1 MKISI
6 AQLNPRLGDFTHNKA
21 KIREAIKL
29 ALRDQSQIL
38 IIPFGSIS
46 GFPQG
51 NLMASEDFRLAI
63 QNSLE
68 DLALDT
74 RSTDLSV
81 FVEGQDILTKGI
93 VSKEGFTPD
102 TPGQTH
108 LPLPSVFNQNN
119 YDIFVNLGPKIFE
132 KNKPEAHEME
142 LKLLASE
149 KKSWVFDINLAGA
162 TDEILFTGLSSITNP
177 EGKIITRLRYAQED
191 FITVDLESSDTYP
204 IHEIPAG
211 EEILRQTI
219 VQGIKD
225 YFIKNNFPKILI
237 SVSGGIDS
245 ALVLVLAVEAVGAE
259 NVHAVYLPSKF
270 SSNISLDGAQDIC
283 DNLNVPLKIISIESL
298 HQSYVQELEFL
309 KEGNPVWE
317 ENIQAR
323 IRGNIVMSIANA
335 DGSLVLATGNK
346 TEAAVGYC
354 TLYGDMCGGFAPIS
368 DLLKTEVRALCR
380 YINTIAD
387 KELIPEITI
396 TRPPSAELNEDQID
410 ENTLPNYEFLDQ
422 VLFLHCEEGLDYHQI
437 CERLDRQKDV
447 LQIFTLLYRSS
458 HKRKQSAIGLKI
470 SKRYFGLD
478 WHIPTNVGLWFK
490 Q

>member
-1 MKISI
+1 MKVSI
-6 AQLNPRLGDFTHNKA
+6 AQLNPRLGDFTYNKE

-51 NLMASEDFRLAI
+51 NLMASEDFRVAI
-63 QNSLE
+63 QNARE
-68 DLALDT
+68 ELALETKDT
-74 RSTDLSV
+74 ELSV
-81 FVEGQDILTKGI
+81 FVEGQEILTKGI
-93 VSKEGFTPD
+93 VSREGFSQEILD
-102 TPGQTH
+102 HTH
-108 LPLPSVFNQNN
+108 LPLPAIFNQNN

-132 KNKPEAHEME
+132 KNRPEAHEME
-142 LKLLASE
+142 LKLLANE

-177 EGKIITRLRYAQED
+177 EGKIIARLKYAQED
-191 FITVDLESSDTYP
+191 FITVDLESSNTYP
-204 IHEIPAG
+204 VHEIPAG

-219 VQGIKD
+219 VQGIRD
-225 YFIKNNFPKILI
+225 YFLKNHFSKILV

-259 NVHAVYLPSKF
+259 KVHAVYLPSKF
-270 SSNISLDGAQDIC
+270 SSDISKNGAQKIC
-283 DNLNVPLKIISIESL
+283 DNLNVSLNHISIESL
-298 HQSYVQELEFL
+298 HKSYIQELSFL
-309 KEGNPVWE
+309 KDGNTIWE

-335 DGSLVLATGNK
+335 EGSLVLATGNK
-346 TEAAVGYC
+346 TEASVGYC

-380 YINTIAD
+380 YINTISN
-387 KELIPEITI
+387 KEIIPEITI
-396 TRPPSAELNEDQID
+396 TRPPSAELNENQID
-410 ENTLPNYEFLDQ
+410 ENSLPNYEFLDQ
-422 VLFLHCEEGLDYHQI
+422 VLFLHCEEGLDYPQI
-437 CERLDRQKDV
+437 CDRLERKEDV
-447 LQIFTLLYRSS
+447 LKIFTLLYTSS
-458 HKRKQSAIGLKI
+458 YKRKQSPTGLKI

-478 WHIPTNVGLWFK
+478 WHIPTSVGLWFK